1 MNTKELIAEA
11 ASLPIEERVA
21 VVESLLR
28 SLNPPEADIDK
39 KWAEVA
45 GRRLSEM
52 RSGSVRAVPGGEVFQ
67 KIWSKHA
74 R

>member
-1 MNTKELIAEA
+1 MTTKELIAEA
-11 ASLPIEERVA
+11 ASLPVEERVA

-28 SLNPPEADIDK
+28 SLNPPDAAIDK

-45 GRRLSEM
+45 ERRLSEL
-52 RSGSVRAVPGGEVFQ
+52 RAGTVKAISGNEVFQ
-67 KIWSKHA
+67 KIWSKYS